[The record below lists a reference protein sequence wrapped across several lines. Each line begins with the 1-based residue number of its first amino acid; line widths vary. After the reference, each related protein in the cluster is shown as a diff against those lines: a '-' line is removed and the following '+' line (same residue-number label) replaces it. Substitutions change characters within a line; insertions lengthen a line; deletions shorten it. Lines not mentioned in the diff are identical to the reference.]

1 MSRGIIFG
9 TGLIALT
16 FLAFLCIPRH
26 LPETSSGVVHPSF
39 TVTMSNGQ
47 LTLSG
52 AIASAQSKQAVLSR
66 AQELAKISK
75 LRVSDDLTV
84 APNAD
89 TSTWDALLP
98 SLLTPL
104 SILHPHQATVSLS
117 DHTLTV
123 QGTVASGEAKT
134 KLLHEVASVVGDS
147 MKVKDH
153 ITISPAIAASV
164 PASSAPGIAHPSR
177 AQVQSGVD
185 ELLRGEQIGFE
196 SNSAVLTSKGKA
208 VIDKLIPALK
218 RAPDAEIEI
227 GGHTDAYGDPEYN
240 LQLSRA
246 RAETVRQYV
255 IDHGVTNRLTAV
267 GYGSTR
273 PLSSERTRTASK
285 KNRRIE
291 FRVKEER

>member
-1 MSRGIIFG
+1 M
-9 TGLIALT
+9 
-16 FLAFLCIPRH
+16 
-26 LPETSSGVVHPSF
+26 VVHGN
-39 TVTMSNGQ
+39 VAVA
-47 LTLSG
+47 G
-52 AIASAQSKQAVLSR
+52 ATKVGNWMKRALQGAV
-66 AQELAKISK
+66 A
-75 LRVSDDLTV
+75 V
-84 APNAD
+84 
-89 TSTWDALLP
+89 
-98 SLLTPL
+98 
-104 SILHPHQATVSLS
+104 
-117 DHTLTV
+117 
-123 QGTVASGEAKT
+123 
-134 KLLHEVASVVGDS
+134 
-147 MKVKDH
+147 
-153 ITISPAIAASV
+153 AIAASV

-177 AQVQSGVD
+177 AQVQSGMD